1 MDIQEK
7 VIEIVAEQLGVE
19 KDKVTPT
26 ASFINDLGADSL
38 DVVEMVMAFENAFDI
53 EIPDEDTE
61 KIANVVEAVAY
72 LESKIGNTAAG
83 I

>member
-7 VIEIVAEQLGVE
+7 VISIVAEQLGVE

-72 LESKIGNTAAG
+72 LKDKINA
-83 I
+83 

>member
-72 LESKIGNTAAG
+72 LESKIGNAG

>member
-7 VIEIVAEQLGVE
+7 VISIVAEQLGVE
-19 KDKVTPT
+19 RDKVTPT

-72 LESKIGNTAAG
+72 LKDKINA
-83 I
+83 

>member
-53 EIPDEDTE
+53 EIPVEDTE

-72 LESKIGNTAAG
+72 LKSKIAD
-83 I
+83 ID

>member
-19 KDKVTPT
+19 KEKVTPT

-38 DVVEMVMAFENAFDI
+38 DVVEMVMAFETAFDI

-61 KIANVVEAVAY
+61 KISNVVQAVAY
-72 LESKIGNTAAG
+72 LESKLVK
-83 I
+83 